1 MAAEKGNFLP
11 KKGNLLR
18 LEDGPPS
25 TTPHYE
31 QIIAAALR
39 QELGGSHKSEKMLMR
54 WTGAS
59 GRTVKNWVSGL
70 RGPSG
75 IHLVALMRNSDAMF
89 EAVLMIAGRQRA
101 ITPEKIATTRVHL
114 IELLALLDAEIGRQG
129 NDESA

>member
-1 MAAEKGNFLP
+1 M
-11 KKGNLLR
+11 R